1 MKKNYDFSKSK
12 PNPYAKRLKQQVT
25 ILLDKEVVA
34 YFKTMA
40 ADSGVPYQV
49 LINVYLKEC
58 AQDGKRI
65 RFVKPTAAPKA
76 A

>member
-12 PNPYAKRLKQQVT
+12 PNPYAQRLKQQVT

-34 YFKTMA
+34 YFKQLAEET
-40 ADSGVPYQV
+40 GVPYQV

-58 AQDGKRI
+58 AQDRKRI
-65 RFVKPTAAPKA
+65 RFSKPPSAKKA